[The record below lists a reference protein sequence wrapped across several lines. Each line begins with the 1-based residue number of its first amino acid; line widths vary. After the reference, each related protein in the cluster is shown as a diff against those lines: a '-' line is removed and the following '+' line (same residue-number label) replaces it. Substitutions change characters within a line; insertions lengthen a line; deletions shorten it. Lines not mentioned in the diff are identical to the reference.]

1 MQLSRLRWPHAASLV
16 ITAIVALACTPAES
30 AEPLRTDTIRA
41 RDIVISARAAGVVS
55 PVTTIEVKSQASGE
69 ITEVNVTEGQ
79 TVRRGDLLVR
89 VDPRIPENAVTQA
102 QADSAVSQ
110 AALQNAESRLR
121 RAEQL
126 FAEQALT
133 EEEVE
138 VARLARATAQADL
151 IRAVRAL
158 EDARIAYVQTE
169 VRAPSNGVVLSLTVA
184 EGSVIASA
192 SRDVG
197 GGAVLLR
204 MASLDTVEVRA
215 LVDERDIGRIKAGLA
230 VTVTTAAFPDR
241 PFRGEVLRVGAEA
254 IVNQNVTTFPV
265 IVRIPNPQG
274 LLKPGMN
281 AEVEVM
287 IGEERDAVAVP
298 NTALR
303 DPKELDA
310 AADFLGISRD
320 SLKAELR
327 NVPAGAWVVFT
338 MDGGR
343 IRAVPVTTG
352 LTDYDYSAVREGLSP
367 GDTVL
372 ILPTAGLLQDQAR
385 RQEWAQRRAGG
396 GPFGGN

>member
-1 MQLSRLRWPHAASLV
+1 MQLSHARWPQVAAIAITGLV
-16 ITAIVALACTPAES
+16 GLACTQAES

-55 PVTTIEVKSQASGE
+55 PVTTVEVKSQASGE

-79 TVRRGDLLVR
+79 TVRRGELLVR
-89 VDPRIPENAVTQA
+89 VDPRIPQNAVTQA

-215 LVDERDIGRIKAGLA
+215 LVDERDIGRIKAGMA

-241 PFRGEVLRVGAEA
+241 PFRGDVLRVGAEA

-287 IGEERDAVAVP
+287 IGEEREAVAVP

-327 NVPAGAWVVFT
+327 NVPAGAFVVFT

-372 ILPTAGLLQDQAR
+372 ILPTAGLLEDQAR

>member
-1 MQLSRLRWPHAASLV
+1 MQLSHTRWRLAA
-16 ITAIVALACTPAES
+16 AIAISGIVGLACTQAES

-41 RDIVISARAAGVVS
+41 RDIIISARAAGVVS
-55 PVTTIEVKSQASGE
+55 PVTTVEVKSQASGE

-79 TVRRGDLLVR
+79 TVRRGELLVR
-89 VDPRIPENAVTQA
+89 VDPRIPQNAVTQA
-102 QADSAVSQ
+102 QADSTVSQ

-138 VARLARATAQADL
+138 AARLSRATAQADL

-184 EGSVIASA
+184 EGGVIASA

-230 VTVTTAAFPDR
+230 VTVTTASFPDR

-303 DPKELDA
+303 DPRELDA

-327 NVPAGAWVVFT
+327 NVPAGAFVVFT

>member
-79 TVRRGDLLVR
+79 TVRRGELLVR

>member
-16 ITAIVALACTPAES
+16 TTAIVALACTQAES

-79 TVRRGDLLVR
+79 TVRRGELLVR

-215 LVDERDIGRIKAGLA
+215 LVDERDIGRIKAGMA

-241 PFRGEVLRVGAEA
+241 PFRGDVLRVGAEA

-287 IGEERDAVAVP
+287 IGEEREAVAVP

>member
-79 TVRRGDLLVR
+79 TVRRGELLVR

-215 LVDERDIGRIKAGLA
+215 LVDERDIGRIRAGMA

-241 PFRGEVLRVGAEA
+241 PFRGDVLRVGAEA

-287 IGEERDAVAVP
+287 IGEEREAVAVP

-327 NVPAGAWVVFT
+327 NVPTGAWVVFT

>member
-1 MQLSRLRWPHAASLV
+1 MQLSRLRWPHAASFV

-79 TVRRGDLLVR
+79 SVRRGELLVR

-215 LVDERDIGRIKAGLA
+215 LVDERDIGRIRAGMA

-241 PFRGEVLRVGAEA
+241 PFRGDVLRVGAEA

-327 NVPAGAWVVFT
+327 NVPTGAWVVFT

-385 RQEWAQRRAGG
+385 RQQWAQQRAGG

>member
-1 MQLSRLRWPHAASLV
+1 MQLSHTRWRRAAVIAITSL
-16 ITAIVALACTPAES
+16 AGLACTQAES

-79 TVRRGDLLVR
+79 TVRRGELLVR

-215 LVDERDIGRIKAGLA
+215 LVDERDIGRIKAGMA

-241 PFRGEVLRVGAEA
+241 PFRGDVLRVGAEA

-287 IGEERDAVAVP
+287 IGEEREAVAVP

-385 RQEWAQRRAGG
+385 RQEWAQRSAGG
-396 GPFGGN
+396 GPFGRN

>member
-1 MQLSRLRWPHAASLV
+1 MQLSRLRWPHAASFV

-79 TVRRGDLLVR
+79 SVRRGELLVR

-215 LVDERDIGRIKAGLA
+215 LVDERDIGRIRAGMA

-241 PFRGEVLRVGAEA
+241 PFRGDVLRVGAEA

-287 IGEERDAVAVP
+287 IGEEREAVAVP

-327 NVPAGAWVVFT
+327 NVPTGAWVVFT

-385 RQEWAQRRAGG
+385 RQQWAQQRAGG

>member
-1 MQLSRLRWPHAASLV
+1 MQLVQRRWHL
-16 ITAIVALACTPAES
+16 TATLLLAALAGTGCAQAES
-30 AEPLRTDTIRA
+30 AEPLRTDTIRT
-41 RDIVISARAAGVVS
+41 RDIVISARAAGVVA

-69 ITEVNVTEGQ
+69 ITAVRVTEGQ
-79 TVRRGDLLVR
+79 AVRRGDLLVR
-89 VDPRIPENAVTQA
+89 VDPRIPQNAVTQA
-102 QADSAVSQ
+102 EADSAVAQ
-110 AALQNAESRLR
+110 ASLQNAESRLR

-138 VARLARATAQADL
+138 VARLASATAQADL

-215 LVDERDIGRIKAGLA
+215 LVDERDIGRITAGLS
-230 VTVTTAAFPDR
+230 VTVTTASFPER

-298 NTALR
+298 NAALR
-303 DPKELDA
+303 DSRELDA

-327 NVPAGAWVVFT
+327 NVPAGAFVVFT
-338 MDGGR
+338 TDGGR
-343 IRAVPVTTG
+343 IRAVPVRTG

>member
-55 PVTTIEVKSQASGE
+55 PVTTVEVKSQASGE

-79 TVRRGDLLVR
+79 TVRRGELLVR
-89 VDPRIPENAVTQA
+89 VDPRIPQNAVTQA
-102 QADSAVSQ
+102 QADSTVSQ

-215 LVDERDIGRIKAGLA
+215 LVDERDIGRIRAGMA

-287 IGEERDAVAVP
+287 IGEEREAVAVP

-327 NVPAGAWVVFT
+327 NVPTGAWVVFT

-367 GDTVL
+367 GDTVV

>member
-79 TVRRGDLLVR
+79 TVRRGELLVR

-215 LVDERDIGRIKAGLA
+215 LVDERDIGRIKAGMA

-241 PFRGEVLRVGAEA
+241 PFRGDVLRVGAEA

-287 IGEERDAVAVP
+287 IGEEREAVAVP

-327 NVPAGAWVVFT
+327 NVPTGAWVVFT

>member
-1 MQLSRLRWPHAASLV
+1 MQLSHTRWHQAAAIALSGLV
-16 ITAIVALACTPAES
+16 GLACTQAES

-55 PVTTIEVKSQASGE
+55 PVTTVEVKSQASGE

-79 TVRRGDLLVR
+79 TVKRGELLVR
-89 VDPRIPENAVTQA
+89 VDPRIPQNAVTQA
-102 QADSAVSQ
+102 QADSTVSQ

-138 VARLARATAQADL
+138 AARLSRATAQADL

-184 EGSVIASA
+184 EGGVIASA

-215 LVDERDIGRIKAGLA
+215 LVDERDIGRIKAGMA

-241 PFRGEVLRVGAEA
+241 PFRGDVLRVGAEA

-287 IGEERDAVAVP
+287 IGEEREAVAVP

-303 DPKELDA
+303 DPRELDA

-327 NVPAGAWVVFT
+327 NVPPGAFVVFT

>member
-1 MQLSRLRWPHAASLV
+1 MQLSRLRWPHATSLAT
-16 ITAIVALACTPAES
+16 TAIVALACTQAES

-79 TVRRGDLLVR
+79 TVRRGELLVR

-215 LVDERDIGRIKAGLA
+215 LVDERDIGRIKAGMA

-241 PFRGEVLRVGAEA
+241 PFRGDVLRVGAEA

-287 IGEERDAVAVP
+287 IGEEREAVAVP